1 MMISM
6 KKFLFV
12 LFVWGLLLSPVFVFV
27 QAATSTSAT
36 STLSVISLPNPLSSE
51 TLEQLID
58 VVINWLLVITL
69 PIVIFLIVYAGAQIL
84 ISGIAPKQREEAKNV
99 IKYALIG
106 YVIILLAKILVGVVK
121 GLFS

>member
-1 MMISM
+1 M
-6 KKFLFV
+6 KKFLSV
-12 LFVWGLLLSPVFVFV
+12 LFAWGFLLFPIFVFS
-27 QAATSTSAT
+27 QASSSAP
-36 STLSVISLPNPLSSE
+36 SVISLPNPLSSE

-69 PIVIFLIVYAGAQIL
+69 PIVVFLIVYAGAQIL
-84 ISGIAPKQREEAKNV
+84 ISGVAPKQREEAKNV

-106 YVIILLAKILVGVVK
+106 YVIILLAKVFVGVIK